1 VSAGKVL
8 VKAYVPAGVKAELR
22 DECERT
28 GESESA
34 FTTAALQSYLQWRRA
49 LAAGGAKHGH

>member
-1 VSAGKVL
+1 VL